1 MQLVGVQLDI
11 AWEDRKAN
19 HAKVRRILATSPPKS
34 GALVALPEMFA
45 SGFSMNVERIADD
58 ATRATERFLCD
69 IAKQFHVTVVGG
81 LAISEAKP
89 GAKATGL
96 ALNQAVVAGPDGSV
110 VSRYSK
116 IHPYSP
122 GKEAQHY
129 GGGRAIVTFKWSDFT
144 VAPFVCYDLRFPEI
158 FRAGMQRGADVM
170 VVIANWPSPRVEH
183 WITLLRARAIENQ
196 SFVMGVNRCGNDPY
210 LPYPGRSLIV
220 APNGSILADAGDRES
235 IITAEIEPATVRD
248 YRRELPF
255 LADAKTDVSR
265 LFDR

>member
-1 MQLVGVQLDI
+1 MQLVGVQLDF
-11 AWEDRKAN
+11 AWEDREAN
-19 HAKVRRILATSPPKS
+19 HAKVRRMLATSPPKS

-58 ATRATERFLCD
+58 ATRASETFLCE
-69 IAKQFHVTVVGG
+69 IAKRFHVTMIGG
-81 LAISEAKP
+81 LATCGPVAQS
-89 GAKATGL
+89 TGL
-96 ALNQAVVAGPDGSV
+96 ARNEAVVAGSDGSV
-110 VSRYSK
+110 VARYSK

-265 LFDR
+265 LFD